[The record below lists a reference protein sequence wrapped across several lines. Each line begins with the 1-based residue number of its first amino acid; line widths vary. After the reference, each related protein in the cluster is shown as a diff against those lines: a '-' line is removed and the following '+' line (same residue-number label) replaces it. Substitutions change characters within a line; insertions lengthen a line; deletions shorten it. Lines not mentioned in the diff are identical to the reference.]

1 MINITNKSAS
11 DFTDNYSVNLYSI
24 LLFEGESS
32 FVVNDSPYHSSGQ
45 TILFLSPYQ
54 SFRWATDSQVPIR
67 SVQFHGDFYCI
78 EYHKKEVACN
88 GLLFNNI
95 YLTPFVNP
103 TKQVWNELLEI
114 THKIESYSDDA
125 PYSHAVVKTYLQLI
139 LALSSSEK
147 KRLCSECSRTSD
159 PETERFME
167 LLDSS
172 FRTQRQVAFYA
183 HQLSISPNALSKKIK
198 KSIGKT
204 PTQLIG
210 ERVVLEA
217 KKLLHLTYKPVK
229 QIADELGFDDEFHF
243 SRYFKNS
250 VGISPLHY
258 RQEVGI
264 SVVAQI
270 SIR

>member
-1 MINITNKSAS
+1 MINVIDKSGV
-11 DFTDNYSVNLYSI
+11 DFTHNYCVNLYSI
-24 LLFEGESS
+24 LLFEGDCS
-32 FVVNDSPYHSSGQ
+32 FVVDGTLYRSSGR

-54 SFRWATDSQVPIR
+54 SLNLITNIQISIR
-67 SVQFHGDFYCI
+67 MLLFHGDFYCI

-103 TKQVWNELLEI
+103 REEVWNELQEI
-114 THKIESYSDDA
+114 TRKIKDYSGTTSYSE
-125 PYSHAVVKTYLQLI
+125 AVVKTYLQLI

-147 KRLCSECSRTSD
+147 TRSCAEFSVNSD
-159 PETERFME
+159 PDAAHFRE
-167 LLDSS
+167 LLDTY
-172 FRTQRQVAFYA
+172 FRDQRQVAFYA
-183 HQLSISPNALSKKIK
+183 DRFSMSPNAFSKKIK
-198 KSIGKT
+198 KSLGKS

-229 QIADELGFDDEFHF
+229 QIADELGFDDEYHF

-258 RQEVGI
+258 RQKVGI
-264 SVVAQI
+264 SIVAQM
-270 SIR
+270 SIQ